1 VIGRKPIISADSPEQ
16 GESIQRNYVIFDVS
30 AQEGSPILKRSGKI
44 GEPVNGRLGRALCAL
59 ALGSKNPFRTD
70 LARWETAA
78 PKAVHQGLVPCGRG
92 SCPRSALAHFFF
104 LRFALGGSALG
115 LCNGYTPRSE
125 NKSLPRNEGGSVTA
139 LLPWGITDFP
149 IAGTSGGKPP

>member
-1 VIGRKPIISADSPEQ
+1 MIGRKPIISADSPEQ

-70 LARWETAA
+70 LARWGTAE
-78 PKAVHQGLVPCGRG
+78 PKAVHQGLAPCGRG
-92 SCPRSALAHFFF
+92 SCPRSAALAPCG
-104 LRFALGGSALG
+104 AGWGG
-115 LCNGYTPRSE
+115 E
-125 NKSLPRNEGGSVTA
+125 SVLTQA
-139 LLPWGITDFP
+139 
-149 IAGTSGGKPP
+149 KK